1 MHYVNVSC
9 DLCWTVRVVGHSRT
23 FVVFSYI
30 ISQSLCVH
38 VLCVHVLCE
47 TVSVIMLR
55 LNSEDL

>member
-38 VLCVHVLCE
+38 VLCE